1 MSAPDSQCSWT
12 MAVLLAP
19 DEHDGADLQR
29 ARVHAARCLRCA
41 ELLED
46 DGAAERVL
54 EQLAQQRPAAHVA
67 ARVLLFVVATVQL
80 GVAIPWLFGFNVL
93 SRVGGAVATSHLT
106 RDGALGV
113 AVGAAGLFTVWRP
126 AFSRAM
132 VLVCTVPMLVQLVS
146 SLADSVDAQVGFRVE
161 LVHLVTPLVVVLA
174 MVVGRPPKAPTAP
187 RRPPAPLRS
196 LG

>member
-1 MSAPDSQCSWT
+1 MTAADDRCRWT

-19 DEHDGADLQR
+19 DEHDADALRR
-29 ARVHAARCLRCA
+29 ARAHAAGCLRCA
-41 ELLED
+41 GVLDD
-46 DGAAERVL
+46 DGAADRVL
-54 EQLAQQRPAAHVA
+54 VELARERPAAHRA
-67 ARVLLFVVATVQL
+67 ARVLLAVVAAAQL
-80 GVAIPWLFGFNVL
+80 AVALPWLFGFNVL
-93 SRVGGAVATSHLT
+93 SSVGGAVATSHLT

-126 AFSRAM
+126 AFSKAM

-146 SLADSVDAQVGFRVE
+146 SLADSVDSRVGFQVE

-174 MVVGRPPKAPTAP
+174 LVVGRPPRSPRTD

-196 LG
+196 LR

>member
-1 MSAPDSQCSWT
+1 MTAPNSQCSWA

-19 DEHDGADLQR
+19 GDHDDAAVLLAR
-29 ARVHAARCLRCA
+29 AHAGRCLRCA
-41 ELLED
+41 EVLED
-46 DGAAERVL
+46 DGAADRVL
-54 EQLAQQRPAAHVA
+54 EQLQSRRPAAHTA
-67 ARVLLFVVATVQL
+67 ARALLAVVAIAQL
-80 GVAIPWLFGFNVL
+80 AVAVPWLFGFNVL
-93 SRVGGAVATSHLT
+93 SSIGGAVATSHLT

-126 AFSRAM
+126 SFSRAM

-146 SLADSVDAQVGFRVE
+146 SLADSADAQVGFRVE

-174 MVVGRPPKAPTAP
+174 MIVGRPPKAPTAD

-196 LG
+196 LR